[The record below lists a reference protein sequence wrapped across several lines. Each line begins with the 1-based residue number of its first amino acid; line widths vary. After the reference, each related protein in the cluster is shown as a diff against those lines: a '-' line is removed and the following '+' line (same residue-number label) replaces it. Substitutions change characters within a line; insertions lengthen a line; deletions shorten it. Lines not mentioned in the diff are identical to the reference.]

1 MTLTLTDEQ
10 QKALAGQSASE
21 LRLIHPQTNEA
32 YVLVRADQYERVK
45 EILEIED
52 NDLRDTY
59 PAQIESAMRAG
70 WSDPEMDEYDDY
82 DANREK
88 SCR

>member
-10 QKALAGQSASE
+10 QKALAGQCASE

-45 EILEIED
+45 EMLENEND
-52 NDLRDTY
+52 DLRDTY

-70 WSDPEMDEYDDY
+70 WSDPEMDKYDDY

>member
-10 QKALAGQSASE
+10 QKALAGQSTSV

-45 EILEIED
+45 ELLEDEN

-70 WSDPEMDEYDDY
+70 WGDPEMDAYNDY

-88 SCR
+88 SCP